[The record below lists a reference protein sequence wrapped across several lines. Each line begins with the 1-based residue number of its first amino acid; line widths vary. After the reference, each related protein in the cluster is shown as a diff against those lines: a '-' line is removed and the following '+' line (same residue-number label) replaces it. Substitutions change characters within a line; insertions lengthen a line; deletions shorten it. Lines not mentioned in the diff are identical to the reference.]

1 MNSLFS
7 IVHYEKLHTQI
18 LNVLRKIAK
27 KNTAYISFSI
37 YLSLK
42 SPPLLSGY
50 MACPCAF
57 LLRYYLDRSLEE
69 ILSKFYSNPIHRPW

>member
-27 KNTAYISFSI
+27 TNTASISFSI

-42 SPPLLSGY
+42 SPPTLIRTYGLS
-50 MACPCAF
+50 MCF
-57 LLRYYLDRSLEE
+57 SFK
-69 ILSKFYSNPIHRPW
+69 ILSR

>member
-18 LNVLRKIAK
+18 LNVLRKIVK

-42 SPPLLSGY
+42 SPPTLIRVFGLSMY
-50 MACPCAF
+50 F
-57 LLRYYLDRSLEE
+57 LLD
-69 ILSKFYSNPIHRPW
+69 II

>member
-18 LNVLRKIAK
+18 LNILRKIVK

-42 SPPLLSGY
+42 SPPTLIKVYGLFMY
-50 MACPCAF
+50 F
-57 LLRYYLDRSLEE
+57 L
-69 ILSKFYSNPIHRPW
+69 

>member
-27 KNTAYISFSI
+27 TNTASISFSL

-42 SPPLLSGY
+42 RPPHSYQDIWSVYVL
-50 MACPCAF
+50 F
-57 LLRYYLDRSLEE
+57 L
-69 ILSKFYSNPIHRPW
+69 

>member
-27 KNTAYISFSI
+27 TNTASISFSI

-42 SPPLLSGY
+42 SPPHSYQDIWSVYVL
-50 MACPCAF
+50 F
-57 LLRYYLDRSLEE
+57 L
-69 ILSKFYSNPIHRPW
+69 

>member
-27 KNTAYISFSI
+27 KNTASISFSI

-42 SPPLLSGY
+42 SPPHSYQDIWSVYVL
-50 MACPCAF
+50 F
-57 LLRYYLDRSLEE
+57 
-69 ILSKFYSNPIHRPW
+69 F